1 MKSNLQDKKI
11 KEQKMKKILTLTT
24 LLTTAMFAQLNVA
37 TTYNYLGK
45 VTKRVGG
52 DLVKVDVLASPKL
65 DPHFITPKPSL
76 IGKLRR
82 EDLLIIN
89 GGQLEIGWI
98 PPLLRSANNSK
109 IQNGSNGLLDVSGAV
124 TLIDKP
130 KNVSR
135 SMGDVHPDGNPHFA
149 TNIDNIIPIAELISM
164 KLAQLDP
171 SNQATYAKNFKT
183 FKTQMEQLSTKLK
196 KEYASCEGKK
206 VVQYHELFN
215 YALNFYGVENIGNI
229 EPLPGITPSSKHT
242 MELINAMKEQ
252 KVTTILQDV
261 YHEKKTAKFIASKT
275 GATVKIVPHDVGA
288 VDGTNTLED
297 FYTTIGKE
305 LCQ

>member
-1 MKSNLQDKKI
+1 
-11 KEQKMKKILTLTT
+11 MKKIITLTP
-24 LLTTAMFAQLNVA
+24 LLTTAIFAQLNVA
-37 TTYNYLGK
+37 ATYNYLGE
-45 VTKRVGG
+45 VTQRIGG

-76 IGKLRR
+76 IAKLRR

-109 IQNGSNGLLDVSGAV
+109 IQSGGSGFLDVSGAV

-130 KNVSR
+130 TNVSR
-135 SMGDVHPDGNPHFA
+135 SMGDVHPDGNPHFM

-164 KLAQLDP
+164 KLSQLDP
-171 SNQATYAKNFKT
+171 SHKATYNKNFEE
-183 FKTQMEQLSTKLK
+183 FKSKMEELSKQLK
-196 KEYASCEGKK
+196 KEYASCQGKK

-215 YALNFYGVENIGNI
+215 YALEFYGVESVGNI
-229 EPLPGITPSSKHT
+229 EPLPGISPSSKHT
-242 MELINAMKEQ
+242 LELINTMKEQ

-275 GATVKIVPHDVGA
+275 GAEVKVVPHDVGA
-288 VDGTNTLED
+288 VEGTDTLED

>member
-1 MKSNLQDKKI
+1 
-11 KEQKMKKILTLTT
+11 MKKIITLTT
-24 LLTTAMFAQLNVA
+24 LLTTAIFAQLNVA

-45 VTKRVGG
+45 VTKRIGG

-109 IQNGSNGLLDVSGAV
+109 IQNGGSGFLDVSRAV

-130 KNVSR
+130 ANVSR

-149 TNIDNIIPIAELISM
+149 TNIDNIVPIAELISM
-164 KLAQLDP
+164 KLSQLDP
-171 SNQATYAKNFKT
+171 THQATYNKNFEE
-183 FKTQMEQLSTKLK
+183 FKGKMEELSSKLK
-196 KEYASCEGKK
+196 KEYASCQGKK

-215 YALNFYGVENIGNI
+215 YAIEFYGIKKVGDI
-229 EPLPGITPSSKHT
+229 EPLPGISPSSKHT
-242 MELINAMKEQ
+242 LELINTMKEQ
-252 KVTTILQDV
+252 NVKTILQDV

-288 VDGTNTLED
+288 VEGTDTLED

>member
-1 MKSNLQDKKI
+1 MRWQSHPTRNK
-11 KEQKMKKILTLTT
+11 KMKKILTLTT
-24 LLTTAMFAQLNVA
+24 LLTTAIFAQLNVA
-37 TTYNYLGK
+37 TTYNYLAE

-76 IGKLRR
+76 IAKLRR

-89 GGQLEIGWI
+89 GAQLEIGWI

-109 IQNGSNGLLDVSGAV
+109 IQNDGSGFLDVSRAV

-130 KNVSR
+130 ANVSR

-149 TNIDNIIPIAELISM
+149 LNIDNIIPIAELISM
-164 KLAQLDP
+164 KLSQLDP
-171 SNQATYAKNFKT
+171 NNQATYSKNFEE
-183 FKTQMEQLSTKLK
+183 FKGKMEELSSKLK

-215 YALNFYGVENIGNI
+215 YAIEFYGMKKVGNI
-229 EPLPGITPSSKHT
+229 EPLPGISPSSKHT
-242 MELINAMKEQ
+242 LELIKTIKEQ
-252 KVTTILQDV
+252 NVKTILQDV
-261 YHEKKTAKFIASKT
+261 YHEKKTANFIATKT
-275 GATVKIVPHDVGA
+275 GAKVKVVPHDVGA
-288 VDGTNTLED
+288 VDGTDTLED